1 MSHITLTI
9 GPPGVGKN
17 TWATEIVRK
26 SSVKTI
32 VVNRDDYRAMSVGG
46 NIANYKFNS
55 TLEDMIS
62 KAQFQSAEAALS
74 KGWNV
79 IVADTNLNPKT
90 IAAWETFAKLHK
102 AKIIKQD
109 FFAEFLSV
117 NQAILADRGIKG
129 VIESFRKKCHTQN
142 LIRATSVPVEV
153 IDHFINDYI
162 VPVYY
167 KPKQYTGTPGKPKA
181 LLVDLDGTTFHMND
195 RGPFDWDRVGED
207 TPDHTVIETCKI
219 YAAAGWKIIAASGRD
234 GSCYVQSRSAM
245 DAAGMP
251 YDEFFIRKKG
261 DQRPDYLVKEE
272 LFWRDVA
279 PNYDITFALDDR
291 DQVVQQYR
299 EMGIKV
305 YQVAEGNF

>member
-1 MSHITLTI
+1 MNHITLTI

-26 SSVKTI
+26 SNVKTI
-32 VVNRDDYRAMSVGG
+32 VVNRDDYRAMSAGG
-46 NIANYKFNS
+46 NIQNYKFNS
-55 TLEDMIS
+55 GVEDMIT
-62 KAQFQSAEAALS
+62 KAQFQSAKIALD

-90 IAAWETFAKLHK
+90 VAAWEDFAKTNK
-102 AKIIKQD
+102 VKVIKQD
-109 FFAEFLSV
+109 FFVEFLST
-117 NQAILADRGIKG
+117 NQSILADRGIKG
-129 VIESFRKKCHTQN
+129 VIEAFRKKCHTQN
-142 LIRATSVPVEV
+142 LIRSNSVPPDV
-153 IDHFINDYI
+153 INKMINDYI
-162 VPVYY
+162 VPAYY

-181 LLVDLDGTTFHMND
+181 ILVDLDGTTFHMND
-195 RGPFDWDRVGED
+195 RGPFEWDRVGED
-207 TPDHTVIETCKI
+207 TPDKTVIETCQI
-219 YAAAGWKIIAASGRD
+219 YAAAGWKIVAASGRD

-251 YDEFFIRKKG
+251 YDAFFIRKTG

-272 LFWRDVA
+272 IFWRDIA